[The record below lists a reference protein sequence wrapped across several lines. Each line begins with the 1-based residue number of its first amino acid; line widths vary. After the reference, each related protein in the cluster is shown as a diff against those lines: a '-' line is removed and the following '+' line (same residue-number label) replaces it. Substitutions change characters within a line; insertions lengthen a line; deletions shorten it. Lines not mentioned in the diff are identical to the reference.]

1 VPLLPASMVGLPE
14 AGLVLIYSGIDTLG
28 LLAAAP
34 EIEDATGETFKGWCK
49 KYLLARLQSIDGKP
63 LEAVD
68 LWAARCGVLHTS
80 APVSTLSRKG
90 EAHEIW
96 YWFQGKIGVN
106 LCLNAK
112 LEPLG
117 MEIEKFAIAFKEGAL
132 AFIVDLNN
140 DSTSRQAADD
150 RAQRFLRWGTED

>member
-1 VPLLPASMVGLPE
+1 LGV
-14 AGLVLIYSGIDTLG
+14 IYSGIDTLG

-34 EIEDATGETFKGWCK
+34 EIDDATGETFKGWCK

-96 YWFQGKIGVN
+96 YRFQGKDRG
-106 LCLNAK
+106 
-112 LEPLG
+112 EP
-117 MEIEKFAIAFKEGAL
+117 ESECK
-132 AFIVDLNN
+132 V
-140 DSTSRQAADD
+140 
-150 RAQRFLRWGTED
+150 GTVRKGD

>member
-1 VPLLPASMVGLPE
+1 MVGLPE

-80 APVSTLSRKG
+80 APVSTALRQFSTVVASG
-90 EAHEIW
+90 ST
-96 YWFQGKIGVN
+96 GKLGYSERTGV
-106 LCLNAK
+106 K
-112 LEPLG
+112 L
-117 MEIEKFAIAFKEGAL
+117 A
-132 AFIVDLNN
+132 
-140 DSTSRQAADD
+140 
-150 RAQRFLRWGTED
+150 